1 VASQPPLGPTPS
13 GRPRTELDEPAALD
27 VLARGE
33 LEVCGRL
40 VEASNATLLAQV
52 ELDGVQAFCVYKPT
66 AGERPLWDFPGQTL
80 ANREVATYLLS
91 AATGWALVP
100 PTTLRADGPYG
111 PGSVQWW
118 IAGESEGD
126 GSEPEV
132 AVDDGE
138 QPATWANDEDEE
150 DEEVELP
157 LAEPGAG
164 LVDVVPP
171 DRRPPGWLEVVEA
184 VGWDGAR
191 VALVHADDPSLRRMV
206 VLDAVA
212 NNADRKGG
220 HILRGSD
227 GRVFGVD
234 HGLTFNEDDKLRTV
248 LWGWAGEPLAGEA
261 VEVLTQLAAD
271 LDDDGPLRRD
281 LLGLLDRREVHR
293 TAHRVHTLLRSR
305 RHPRP
310 GGHRPSIPWPAF

>member
-1 VASQPPLGPTPS
+1 VAVHPPPGGTPP
-13 GRPRTELDEPAALD
+13 GAPPPELDEAAALEI
-27 VLARGE
+27 LAQGD
-33 LEVCGRL
+33 LEVHGRI
-40 VEASNATLLAQV
+40 VDASNATLLARV
-52 ELDGVQAFCVYKPT
+52 ELEGVEALCVYKPT
-66 AGERPLWDFPGQTL
+66 AGERPLWDFPGRTL

-118 IAGESEGD
+118 IVGEDGAGSRNPD
-126 GSEPEV
+126 
-132 AVDDGE
+132 ADDR
-138 QPATWANDEDEE
+138 AA
-150 DEEVELP
+150 LP

-164 LVDVVPP
+164 LVEVVRP

-184 VGWDGAR
+184 VGWDGER
-191 VALVHADDPSLRRMV
+191 VALVHADDVSLRRMA

-220 HILRGSD
+220 HILRAVNGH
-227 GRVFGVD
+227 VYGVD

-248 LWGWAGEPLAGEA
+248 LWGWAGEPLAPEA
-261 VEVLTQLAAD
+261 VDVLRDLAAD
-271 LDDDGPLRRD
+271 LDDDGPLRQG
-281 LLGLLDRREVHR
+281 LLGLLERREVQR
-293 TAHRVHTLLRSR
+293 TAHRVHVLLRSG

-310 GGHRPSIPWPAF
+310 GGRRPSIPWPAF